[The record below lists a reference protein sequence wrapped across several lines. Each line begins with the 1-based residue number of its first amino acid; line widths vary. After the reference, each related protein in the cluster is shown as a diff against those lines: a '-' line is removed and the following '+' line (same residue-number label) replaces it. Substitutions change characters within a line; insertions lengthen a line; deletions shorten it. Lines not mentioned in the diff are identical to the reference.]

1 MENLLKNSNYK
12 ILNYKNDLNK
22 LYNIIFNFC
31 KKNNIILSNYN
42 YNIANINK
50 FDYKLHD
57 INNDFNFILFSYNPK
72 KDAINLVNEI
82 YTNYTKYTY
91 LNSYVFDKEITISID
106 NMRIVNFYLLF
117 EHEYKIINKLDF
129 LSNDNLLYL
138 PNYIE
143 LFHVVHKLYNP
154 TNFLKY
160 LDYNYNNFNNYNKLK
175 ETPIKGYDL
184 TYIYHK
190 LINNLENNHI
200 YYKNQNKNNPVK
212 YKITDLLFNHLLN
225 DNLNLNLI
233 LLDINAIDFLS
244 NFQLDNLNNLYFILD
259 NLETNLKP
267 IITLI
272 DNIIK
277 KNNILSKYEITIKKS
292 SFYIYNDF
300 RLKKYIIKVIDNN
313 THKIY
318 NIATFFNST
327 SYELIPIVYE
337 YKNIKI
343 PHQLVIIRF
352 LLLNLIS
359 LQLFDKNYDSK
370 IYQTFIYNIIRTK
383 KINIQFKNIYYDGI
397 FIDDKIDKF
406 KLGSNIYRP
415 WQYFVKFNKLLS
427 IQ

>member
-1 MENLLKNSNYK
+1 MLTS
-12 ILNYKNDLNK
+12 
-22 LYNIIFNFC
+22 
-31 KKNNIILSNYN
+31 
-42 YNIANINK
+42 
-50 FDYKLHD
+50 
-57 INNDFNFILFSYNPK
+57 
-72 KDAINLVNEI
+72 
-82 YTNYTKYTY
+82 
-91 LNSYVFDKEITISID
+91 
-106 NMRIVNFYLLF
+106 
-117 EHEYKIINKLDF
+117 
-129 LSNDNLLYL
+129 
-138 PNYIE
+138 
-143 LFHVVHKLYNP
+143 FH
-154 TNFLKY
+154 
-160 LDYNYNNFNNYNKLK
+160 
-175 ETPIKGYDL
+175 
-184 TYIYHK
+184 
-190 LINNLENNHI
+190 
-200 YYKNQNKNNPVK
+200 
-212 YKITDLLFNHLLN
+212 
-225 DNLNLNLI
+225 LNL
-233 LLDINAIDFLS
+233 
-244 NFQLDNLNNLYFILD
+244 LYFILD

-267 IITLI
+267 IIKLI
-272 DNIIK
+272 DNVIK

-313 THKIY
+313 TNKIY

-337 YKNIKI
+337 YKSIKI

-383 KINIQFKNIYYDGI
+383 KINIKFENIYYDGI

>member
-1 MENLLKNSNYK
+1 MKRGFPYLVLAASFTLAASAAYYSVFGLSKLFSSQSLAIIILAGSLESAKLITASYLHRYWTKISMFIKTYMMIAILVLMSITSLGIYGFLVSAYQNTAYKLENLDSVTNAMITKKSRFESQIVKLNHESESINKNIDNLTGALANNVIRYTDAKGNQVVRTSNENRKAYESQLKLAASRLDTLNAQES
-12 ILNYKNDLNK
+12 ILNDS
-22 LYNIIFNFC
+22 IT
-31 KKNNIILSNYN
+31 
-42 YNIANINK
+42 
-50 FDYKLHD
+50 
-57 INNDFNFILFSYNPK
+57 
-72 KDAINLVNEI
+72 AI
-82 YTNYTKYTY
+82 
-91 LNSYVFDKEITISID
+91 D
-106 NMRIVNFYLLF
+106 MRI
-117 EHEYKIINKLDF
+117 
-129 LSNDNLLYL
+129 
-138 PNYIE
+138 
-143 LFHVVHKLYNP
+143 
-154 TNFLKY
+154 
-160 LDYNYNNFNNYNKLK
+160 
-175 ETPIKGYDL
+175 
-184 TYIYHK
+184 
-190 LINNLENNHI
+190 
-200 YYKNQNKNNPVK
+200 
-212 YKITDLLFNHLLN
+212 
-225 DNLNLNLI
+225 LNLK
-233 LLDINAIDFLS
+233 
-244 NFQLDNLNNLYFILD
+244 
-259 NLETNLKP
+259 TNLKP
-267 IITLI
+267 YIKLI
-272 DNIIK
+272 ENIIK
-277 KNNILSKYEITIKKS
+277 KNNKLSKYEITIKKS

-359 LQLFDKNYDSK
+359 LQLFDKKYDSK